1 MKKISLL
8 LLPLLLL
15 GCIKQP
21 EKEFANN
28 NLNSM
33 LWMQTAAE
41 YKANSIMIYQAATE
55 KLENFINDKKH
66 SALLEQQ
73 DGYEQLP
80 PAIILDVDET
90 VLDNSPYDAM
100 LVKEDKIFSN
110 DTWNNWISL
119 KQAKAIPGVVN
130 FLNTAQQKGVTI
142 FYVTNRKCAAVENDP
157 CPQDMQTFENLQ
169 NSGIENVLQE
179 NVMLRDEQ
187 EGWGRDK
194 TSRRGYV
201 AENYRVIMLFGD
213 NLGDFLADTATTI
226 ETRAALINNNLQHW
240 GYDWFMLA
248 NPAYGG
254 WENVLKK
261 PGEDNLEVY

>member
-21 EKEFANN
+21 EEEFANN

-130 FLNTAQQKGVTI
+130 FPYGLFNFILSVFII
-142 FYVTNRKCAAVENDP
+142 FSLKYF
-157 CPQDMQTFENLQ
+157 FE
-169 NSGIENVLQE
+169 
-179 NVMLRDEQ
+179 
-187 EGWGRDK
+187 
-194 TSRRGYV
+194 
-201 AENYRVIMLFGD
+201 
-213 NLGDFLADTATTI
+213 
-226 ETRAALINNNLQHW
+226 
-240 GYDWFMLA
+240 
-248 NPAYGG
+248 
-254 WENVLKK
+254 
-261 PGEDNLEVY
+261 